1 MFVFKEWF
9 IAALFILGYNYL
21 KMSEERFEV
30 IITLHNGNLR
40 KFIYNDSKENVEDTV
55 SKMWYAG
62 FLDVN
67 PNNPKRKIHIQPE
80 EIRHIQ
86 IGSVEG

>member
-1 MFVFKEWF
+1 MIK
-9 IAALFILGYNYL
+9 
-21 KMSEERFEV
+21 ERFEV
-30 IITLHNGNLR
+30 IITLHNGDSR
-40 KFIYNDSKENVEDTV
+40 KFIYDETTRENVEDIV

-62 FLDVN
+62 FLDTN

-86 IGSVEG
+86 ITPAEEKERE